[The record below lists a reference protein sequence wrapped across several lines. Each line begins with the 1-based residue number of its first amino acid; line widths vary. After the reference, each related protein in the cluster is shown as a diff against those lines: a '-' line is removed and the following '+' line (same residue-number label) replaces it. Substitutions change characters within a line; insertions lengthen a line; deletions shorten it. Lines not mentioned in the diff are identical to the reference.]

1 MIDSSFNPSAR
12 RIRREGIFPLLALL
26 TPAEQAV
33 TEQLRVGLTNKEIAA
48 VLGKSPATVKAQV
61 GSILH
66 KLRMPTRCRLLVWL
80 HEQQAERGQA

>member
-1 MIDSSFNPSAR
+1 MRRLSADC
-12 RIRREGIFPLLALL
+12 FLKY
-26 TPAEQAV
+26 PAEQAV

-80 HEQQAERGQA
+80 HEQQAERDQA